1 MKTILIILFA
11 FTTIS
16 CFAQSPDPKN
26 ELGINLFGI
35 GGDVDF
41 LEDMK
46 PYFFNGIQYKRAISK
61 KYNIRLSGQYAGRSG
76 IKELYIYG
84 EFGPPFVTIDQAVAK
99 SYDEK
104 RYNTRVGMERTF
116 LEKKIRPFIFA
127 DLEYSY
133 VREKGFIYSASGN
146 ISSFDNNDQL
156 AGLGV
161 GLGIKY
167 YPTQHIY
174 LSLESNIGFYKEL
187 FTGTRTRN
195 NLTLFYPIKMLAFG
209 IRF

>member
-1 MKTILIILFA
+1 LLKAL
-11 FTTIS
+11 
-16 CFAQSPDPKN
+16 PPKN
-26 ELGINLFGI
+26 ELGINIFGI

-46 PYFFNGIQYKRAISK
+46 PYFFNGIQYKRAVSK

-76 IKELYIYG
+76 IQELYMDG
-84 EFGPPFVTIDQAVAK
+84 ESGPPFVTIDQAVAK

-104 RYNTRVGMERTF
+104 SYNTRVGMERAF
-116 LEKKIRPFIFA
+116 LEKRIRPFIFA
-127 DLEYSY
+127 DLEYTY
-133 VREKGFIYSASGN
+133 VREKGSIYSESGN
-146 ISSFDNNDQL
+146 ISAFDKNYQSL
-156 AGLGV
+156 GLGA

-174 LSLESNIGFYKEL
+174 FSLESNISFYKEL
-187 FTGTRTRN
+187 YTGTRTRN